1 MYLPTAAP
9 FKIIPGAVRNSGRL
23 RVATIDYSK
32 PYLSRIFVDF
42 MQIVFS
48 TALART
54 PAFAPARQICCCS
67 PLARFPSPLI
77 SIHSFLSRHES
88 AYVVIVVS
96 TGVRI
101 IPPEVN
107 RSGFRSV
114 WSALVPFKRRD
125 YPLVSLIIRSNDELV
140 KWQFFIMKI
149 TKIIMLACL
158 FNISSFCA
166 LSDLHIG

>member
-9 FKIIPGAVRNSGRL
+9 FKMIPGAVRNSGRL

-32 PYLSRIFVDF
+32 PCLSRIFVDF

-54 PAFAPARQICCCS
+54 PAYAPARQICCCS

-88 AYVVIVVS
+88 AYVIKAS

-101 IPPEVN
+101 VPSEVN
-107 RSGFRSV
+107 RSGFRSI

-125 YPLVSLIIRSNDELV
+125 YPLVFHIIGRNDELV
-140 KWQFFIMKI
+140 KWHFFIMMI
-149 TKIIMLACL
+149 AQIIMIACL
-158 FNISSFCA
+158 CKYLSFNDE
-166 LSDLHIG
+166 L

>member
-9 FKIIPGAVRNSGRL
+9 FKMISGAVRNSGCL

-32 PYLSRIFVDF
+32 PCLSRIFVDF

-54 PAFAPARQICCCS
+54 PAYAPARQICCCS
-67 PLARFPSPLI
+67 PLARFPSSLI

-88 AYVVIVVS
+88 AYVIKAS
-96 TGVRI
+96 TGVCVT
-101 IPPEVN
+101 PSEVN
-107 RSGFRSV
+107 RSGFRSI

-125 YPLVSLIIRSNDELV
+125 YPLVFHIIGRNDELV
-140 KWQFFIMKI
+140 KWQLFIMMI
-149 TKIIMLACL
+149 ESIIMIAYLCEY
-158 FNISSFCA
+158 SSFN
-166 LSDLHIG
+166 DEP